1 MTRRYRLLNNIGGW
15 LAFAI
20 ALVVYTLTVEPTA
33 SFWDCGE
40 FISSSYKLEVGH
52 PPGAPLFMVV
62 ARFFSLFAG
71 NDVSK
76 VAKMIN
82 MISVIASALTI
93 LFLFWTI
100 SHLARKIIG
109 KGTELSTGQTVII
122 LGSALVGSLVYTFSD
137 TFWFSAVEGEVY
149 ATSSLFTA
157 VVFWAILKWENASDQ
172 KHANRW
178 LIFIAYLMGL
188 SIGIHLLNLL
198 AIPAIVFVYYFR
210 KFKPSRNGIIIAS
223 FVAIILLGGIMYV
236 ILPWVVKLGSWFE
249 LAFVNGIG
257 LPYNSGITI
266 YLLLLAGGLAWGI
279 WYTIRKGKVILNT
292 ILLCVTVIIIGYS
305 SFTLI
310 LIRSLAD
317 PPMDQNNPET
327 LFSLQYYL
335 NREQY
340 GERPLIRGQYYSAP
354 LIDIKP
360 GKKTYTKMDGRYE
373 VTNRDLEYVFA
384 PEFITIFPRM
394 YSRDP
399 VHVEDYKYWGKI
411 EGTKVSMRTGS
422 GSTQEMT
429 KPTFGENLR
438 FFFRYQLGYMYLRY
452 FMWNFAG
459 RQNDIQGHG
468 DNLKGNWISG
478 IRFIDEARLGKQD
491 NLPEQYNDNPARN
504 TYYLLPLLL
513 GLLGVY
519 YLYRQD
525 KKDFWVILLLFFF
538 TGIAIV
544 LYLNQ
549 TPHQPRERDYAYAGS
564 FYAFAIWIGLGV
576 TAIYHF
582 FTKKIKPLP
591 GAIISV
597 SGCLLFVPLIMAFQ
611 NWDDHDRSGRYTARD
626 FGANYLNSCAPNAIL
641 FTNGDNDTFPLW
653 YAQEVEGIRTDVRV
667 VNLSYL
673 GADWYA
679 DQMKRKAYESD
690 PIPFSLEKEQY
701 IQGTRDIVLVE
712 NRIKD
717 YYDLKE
723 LMDFVASDDPRT
735 RVRSPYGLNEMVD
748 FLPTNKFKLAIDSVD
763 MIRKGVV
770 PEWSADR
777 IVHEMRWQYNDD
789 IIYKNHL
796 LFLDLMA
803 HNDWIRPVYIA
814 ITVPREHYMGLENYF
829 QVEGMAYR
837 IVPIEAGEAELS
849 LGRIE
854 TQIMYDNM
862 MNRFKWGNANDP
874 DVYLDENN
882 RRMLSNLRNSFGRLG
897 LALIEEGKMDSARV
911 VLDYC
916 MEIVPNER
924 VPFSF
929 WAVSLAEGYYELGDT
944 EKANRIV
951 EQIGE
956 IFGDELTYFFSI
968 QRKYRSRLMDDIQLA
983 LHVFQ
988 QIVLLTEEYNQTE
1001 LNTRLNE
1008 QFSIFYTGYTQG
1020 LTY

>member
-1 MTRRYRLLNNIGGW
+1 MFQKYRLLNNIGGW
-15 LAFAI
+15 LTFAI

-40 FISSSYKLEVGH
+40 FIASSYKLEVGH
-52 PPGAPLFMVV
+52 PPGAPFFMVV

-71 NDVSK
+71 DDITK

-82 MISVIASALTI
+82 MVSVLASALTI

-109 KGTELSTGQTVII
+109 KGAELSTGQTLII
-122 LGSALVGSLVYTFSD
+122 LGSALVGSLAYTFSD

-157 VVFWAILKWENASDQ
+157 VVFWAILKWENVSEE

-198 AIPAIVFVYYFR
+198 AIPAIVFVYYF
-210 KFKPSRNGIIIAS
+210 KKYEPTRNGIIMAS
-223 FVAIILLGGIMYV
+223 FLAIILLGGIMYV
-236 ILPWVVKLGSWFE
+236 IIPWVVKLGSWFE
-249 LAFVNGIG
+249 LAFVNGMG
-257 LPYNSGITI
+257 LPYNSGITV
-266 YLLLLAGGLAWGI
+266 YLLLITGGLVWGI
-279 WYTIRKGKVILNT
+279 WYTTRKGKVILNT
-292 ILLCVTVIIIGYS
+292 ILLGVTVIIIGYS

-310 LIRSLAD
+310 LIRSVAN

-340 GERPLIRGQYYSAP
+340 GDRPLIRGQYYSAP
-354 LIDIKP
+354 LIDIKS
-360 GKKTYTKMDGRYE
+360 GKKTYTKMNGRYE

-394 YSRDP
+394 YSREP
-399 VHVEDYKYWGKI
+399 VHVEDYEYWGKI

-438 FFFRYQLGYMYLRY
+438 FFFRYQVGHMYLRY

-468 DNLKGNWISG
+468 DNLTGNWISG

-491 NLPEQYNDNPARN
+491 NLPEHYRNNPARN

-513 GLLGVY
+513 GLIGVY
-519 YLYRQD
+519 YLYKQD
-525 KKDFWVILLLFFF
+525 KKDFWVVLLLFFF

-582 FTKKIKPLP
+582 ITKKIKPLP
-591 GAIISV
+591 ASVISMTL
-597 SGCLLFVPLIMAFQ
+597 GLLFVPLIMAVQ
-611 NWDDHDRSGRYTARD
+611 NWDDHDRSDRYTARD
-626 FGANYLNSCAPNAIL
+626 FGANYLNSCAPNAII

-679 DQMKRKAYESD
+679 DQMKRKAYESE

-712 NRIKD
+712 ERIKD

-735 RVRSPYGLNEMVD
+735 RIRSPYGLNEMVD
-748 FLPTNKFKLAIDSVD
+748 FLPTNKFKLAIDSAD

-770 PEWSADR
+770 PGWSADK
-777 IVHEMRWQYNDD
+777 IVPEIRWQYNED
-789 IIYKNHL
+789 IMYKNHL
-796 LFLDLMA
+796 LFMDLMA
-803 HNDWIRPVYIA
+803 SNDWVRPVYIA

-837 IVPIEAGEAELS
+837 IVPIEVGETDFA
-849 LGRIE
+849 LGRID
-854 TQIMYDNM
+854 TRIMYDNM

-882 RRMLSNLRNSFGRLG
+882 CRMLSNLRNSFGRLA
-897 LALIEEGKMDSARV
+897 LALIEEGKMDSARMA
-911 VLDYC
+911 LDYC

-924 VPFSF
+924 VPFNF
-929 WAVSLAEGYYELGDT
+929 WAVSLAEAYYELG
-944 EKANRIV
+944 EPEEANRIV

-956 IFGDELTYFFSI
+956 IFGEELTYFFSI

-988 QIVLLTEEYNQTE
+988 QIVMLTEEYDQTE
-1001 LNTRLNE
+1001 LNTLLQE
-1008 QFSIFYTGYTQG
+1008 QFEGFYTLYTQ
-1020 LTY
+1020 